1 MRLTLDRFA
10 LSKELHEHADLGAQN
25 LGMKRLEDV
34 VDRAELVAAEHT
46 GLVPAHRGQ
55 KNDRRVMRFV
65 ALANQAGGLESVQI
79 GHLHVE
85 QDHRKFTL
93 QQRPQRL
100 ATRLSLDKVLV
111 HVGQD
116 RLQSEQVRALIDQKN
131 IDAFVSHGVSA
142 TRQRSAR
149 NAAIPSRFKI

>member
-1 MRLTLDRFA
+1 MADETRGFEA
-10 LSKELHEHADLGAQN
+10 VEL
-25 LGMKRLEDV
+25 
-34 VDRAELVAAEHT
+34 
-46 GLVPAHRGQ
+46 
-55 KNDRRVMRFV
+55 
-65 ALANQAGGLESVQI
+65 

-85 QDHRKFTL
+85 QDDRKFTL

-116 RLQSEQVRALIDQKN
+116 RLQSEQVRALIIDQKN